1 MLRSVRESRFVP
13 SLAQVMVLAALG
25 MAVNGAQVTC
35 TSANAS
41 ATLSQRVTALEEKVA
56 RLEEHSPRR
65 AFVTSQT
72 YTGNLGGIAGAQA
85 LCSQLAAAA
94 GLPGT
99 FDAWLSTEASSPNTR
114 FVRHTGPYVR
124 VDGTPVAWSYLDLT
138 DGHLFEAL
146 RMDENGDL
154 IGESDL
160 AWTATTAGGDYQQ
173 TTLLDDCS
181 NWTNGAG
188 FGNAIAGRTFWQDIN
203 WTNYF
208 NAPCGTPQH
217 LYCFEQ

>member
-1 MLRSVRESRFVP
+1 V
-13 SLAQVMVLAALG
+13 ALLVAVG
-25 MAVNGAQVTC
+25 FGVNGAQVTC
-35 TSANAS
+35 TPSGAVP
-41 ATLSQRVTALEEKVA
+41 TLYERVTALEEKVE

-85 LCSQLAAAA
+85 LGNQLAQAV

-99 FDAWLSTEASSPNTR
+99 FDAWLSTAASTPNTR

-124 VDGTPVAWSYLDLT
+124 VDGTPVAWSYADLT
-138 DGHLFEAL
+138 DGNLFSAL

-154 IGESDL
+154 IGESEQ
-160 AWTATTAGGDYQQ
+160 AWTATTAQGEYQV
-173 TTLLDDCS
+173 TTLLDNCS
-181 NWTNGAG
+181 NWTNGGG
-188 FGNAIAGRTFWQDIN
+188 FGNAITGRTFWQDDD
-203 WTNYF
+203 WTNFF
-208 NAPCGTPQH
+208 NAACGTAQH